1 MEKLVVT
8 SKEVEILKTKFPGRI
23 PVFVTKASNARDIP
37 DIPKRKFLVP
47 NNISI
52 GQFIWIIRRQIQL
65 PAEKSLF
72 LFVNN
77 TLPTTS
83 SLISELYSIHK
94 SSDGV
99 LHMMY
104 TSENTFGYIFNPF
117 KNYFSSYAY
126 SYSSLQHLPLESPQ
140 LVPLQL

>member
-1 MEKLVVT
+1 MEKLAMT
-8 SKEVEILKTKFPGRI
+8 QKEIEILKTKFPGRI
-23 PVFVTKASNARDIP
+23 PIFVTKALNARDIP

-52 GQFIWIIRRQIQL
+52 GQFIWIIRRQIQM
-65 PAEKSLF
+65 PPEKSLF
-72 LFVNN
+72 LFINN

-104 TSENTFGYIFNPF
+104 TSENTFGL
-117 KNYFSSYAY
+117 YF
-126 SYSSLQHLPLESPQ
+126 
-140 LVPLQL
+140 